1 MMAASAGGFWGSL
14 WLVLC
19 GVPLVLGIVALPLW
33 PWSRSWGYVPS
44 AGLLL
49 VSLFVLLLHVNYIV

>member
-1 MMAASAGGFWGSL
+1 MLWGFL
-14 WLVLC
+14 WLGLC
-19 GVPLVLGIVALPLW
+19 AVPLLLAVVALPFW

-49 VSLFVLLLHVNYIV
+49 LALMVLLLHINYIV

>member
-1 MMAASAGGFWGSL
+1 MLWGFL
-14 WLVLC
+14 WLGLC
-19 GVPLVLGIVALPLW
+19 AVPLLLAVVALPLW

-49 VSLFVLLLHVNYIV
+49 LSLMVLLLHINYIV

>member
-1 MMAASAGGFWGSL
+1 MATSAGALSGLL
-14 WLVLC
+14 WLGLC
-19 GVPLVLGIVALPLW
+19 IVPLLLAIAALPLW

-49 VSLFVLLLHVNYIV
+49 LSLMVLLLHVNYIV

>member
-1 MMAASAGGFWGSL
+1 MAASAGTVWGFL
-14 WLVLC
+14 WLWLCAVPFVLA
-19 GVPLVLGIVALPLW
+19 VAALPFW

-49 VSLFVLLLHVNYIV
+49 LSLIVLLLHVNYIV

>member
-1 MMAASAGGFWGSL
+1 MLWNL
-14 WLVLC
+14 WLYLC
-19 GVPLVLGIVALPLW
+19 VVPLLLTVVALPFW

-49 VSLFVLLLHVNYIV
+49 LALMVLLLHINYIV